1 LLGRCKNGPWN
12 WCWVLRTQKGCRL
25 FNSRLS
31 LFEMNET
38 LPMSLLWTCRRL
50 DHSLLLLLGFKF
62 LLNFCQLI

>member
-12 WCWVLRTQKGCRL
+12 WCWVLRTRKWCRL

-38 LPMSLLWTCRRL
+38 LPMSLLWTSRRL
-50 DHSLLLLLGFKF
+50 HHSLLLLFGFKF